1 MNKYGDKTKYSLNSI
16 KQFRS
21 ISSNSIKGEKIKK
34 DYMLS
39 SGGLNQPQPSEFW
52 FRVMASIGCGLH
64 HNENSWMPGMIQH
77 IL

>member
-39 SGGLNQPQPSEFW
+39 SGGLNQPQPSEF
-52 FRVMASIGCGLH
+52 
-64 HNENSWMPGMIQH
+64 
-77 IL
+77 